1 MMKNYFSRNRRSL
14 FIFMLLACMAFAV
27 YFGAHANAARFF
39 TKAFASRTHSSTQ
52 RQLSFA
58 DRVTYQRAIE
68 EVYWRHRIWPAER
81 TDPKPALNAVM
92 PAAEIQKKVEDYLL
106 NSQAL
111 EDYWR
116 QPLTA
121 EQLQG
126 AMERMA
132 QQTKQPEVLRELF
145 EALGN
150 DPFVIAECLA
160 RPTLAERLV
169 IDLYAHDERFHG
181 ELKQRAEVDLR
192 AHHSVNQ
199 MKQSSGH
206 YNEVEWVRTP
216 TTRDSD
222 GLGSVSTASGSD
234 RVHANSLRMNSYEWK
249 QNIETLAAMFDKL
262 QLVAAQKG
270 GAYRTERQAEAYRT
284 QEE

>member
-68 EVYWRHRIWPAER
+68 EVYWRHRLWPAER
-81 TDPKPALNAVM
+81 TDLKPALDAVM
-92 PAAEIQKKVEDYLL
+92 PTAEIEKKVEDYLL

-116 QPLTA
+116 KPLTG
-121 EQLQG
+121 EQLR
-126 AMERMA
+126 AEMERMA
-132 QQTKQPEVLRELF
+132 RNTKQPEVLRELF
-145 EALGN
+145 AALDN

-160 RPTLAERLV
+160 RPTLTERLV
-169 IDLYAHDERFHG
+169 TDLYAHDERFHG

-222 GLGSVSTASGSD
+222 RLGSVSTASGSD
-234 RVHANSLRMNSYEWK
+234 RQTTHRIRAVKLTLPVLFGEVWLKFPVNVQRMLVTLRS
-249 QNIETLAAMFDKL
+249 
-262 QLVAAQKG
+262 
-270 GAYRTERQAEAYRT
+270 
-284 QEE
+284 